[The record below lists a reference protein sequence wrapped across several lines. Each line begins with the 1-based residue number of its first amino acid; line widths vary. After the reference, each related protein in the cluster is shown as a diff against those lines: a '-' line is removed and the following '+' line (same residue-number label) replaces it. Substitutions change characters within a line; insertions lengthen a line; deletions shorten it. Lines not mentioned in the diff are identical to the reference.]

1 MEDIHKYK
9 NDIFKIGFIEKYMS
23 FSGAYREVKLKYSNA
38 YESSYLTNLRRYLTN
53 AIGEE
58 KTSPSQSFKSKT
70 DIVDHAMANISK
82 NLTGIFSFS
91 SHYVP
96 AIIRNVLIRI
106 EAKYNDEPE
115 LVKYAITKG
124 IELAKSVDDTEGDGQ
139 YESNLRSSILSSVAE
154 FMPNDVDFLIEYM
167 KNINPNSET
176 ADVKWNVEQ
185 YKVAFRSS
193 FKELKFTPSQLIDF
207 IEKYKEISNLDYS
220 EGLYLLFSA
229 SSNFYEI
236 YQKLV
241 TIHGINASE
250 LLNKFFLE
258 LSGGST
264 DGRFLDK
271 YETLHDNYG
280 TRWKRLSDR
289 ECLLDFLKF
298 YSNTVN
304 NTFSF
309 TAVSRIFSLYFTTED
324 FTTTDDD
331 KLYSI
336 LQKNN
341 PISIPNTNDK
351 LFSYI
356 VHMPNFSFG
365 KVIQDI
371 SSFTR
376 NPQFSSYRNFRV
388 IQQLPLIKYNMESE
402 SNYNIFSSLV
412 DDAINSKDMKL
423 LHFIKKHE
431 SKFLDIIPNKEEYIQ
446 DFKHTLSKIESP
458 DNLTESTFKKH
469 LSLLHNYLN
478 STS

>member
-1 MEDIHKYK
+1 M
-9 NDIFKIGFIEKYMS
+9 
-23 FSGAYREVKLKYSNA
+23 
-38 YESSYLTNLRRYLTN
+38 
-53 AIGEE
+53 
-58 KTSPSQSFKSKT
+58 
-70 DIVDHAMANISK
+70 
-82 NLTGIFSFS
+82 
-91 SHYVP
+91 
-96 AIIRNVLIRI
+96 
-106 EAKYNDEPE
+106 
-115 LVKYAITKG
+115 
-124 IELAKSVDDTEGDGQ
+124 
-139 YESNLRSSILSSVAE
+139 
-154 FMPNDVDFLIEYM
+154 
-167 KNINPNSET
+167 
-176 ADVKWNVEQ
+176 
-185 YKVAFRSS
+185 
-193 FKELKFTPSQLIDF
+193 
-207 IEKYKEISNLDYS
+207 
-220 EGLYLLFSA
+220 
-229 SSNFYEI
+229 
-236 YQKLV
+236 
-241 TIHGINASE
+241 
-250 LLNKFFLE
+250 
-258 LSGGST
+258 
-264 DGRFLDK
+264 
-271 YETLHDNYG
+271 
-280 TRWKRLSDR
+280 
-289 ECLLDFLKF
+289 KF

-376 NPQFSSYRNFRV
+376 NPQFSSYRNFLV